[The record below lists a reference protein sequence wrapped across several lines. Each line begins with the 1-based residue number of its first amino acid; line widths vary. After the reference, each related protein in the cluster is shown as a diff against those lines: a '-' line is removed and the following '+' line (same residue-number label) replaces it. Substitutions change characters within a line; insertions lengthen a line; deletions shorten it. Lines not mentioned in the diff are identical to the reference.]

1 MIGTAALL
9 VVLTGAAWLA
19 LVALVC
25 LARPHRA
32 REGLASM
39 GSNWRWQLGEHV
51 PRAIVGLAMVLRA
64 PLAKAP
70 HLLEIGGWFLVAS
83 SILILAVPMRWHN
96 RYAVWWAER
105 IPLAA
110 YRLLALPTLAMA
122 VLLAY
127 ITL

>member
-1 MIGTAALL
+1 MIGTAAVL
-9 VVLTGAAWLA
+9 VVLAGAGWLA

-25 LARPHRA
+25 LLRPEQARNS
-32 REGLASM
+32 LASM

-64 PLAKAP
+64 PLCKAP
-70 HLLEIGGWFLVAS
+70 QVFEIGGWFLIAS
-83 SILILAVPMRWHN
+83 SILILAAPMRWHN

-127 ITL
+127 ITF

>member
-1 MIGTAALL
+1 MIVAAALL
-9 VVLTGAAWLA
+9 VVLAGAAWLA
-19 LVALVC
+19 LVAVVC
-25 LARPHRA
+25 LLRPGRA
-32 REGLASM
+32 RQSLAAM
-39 GSNWRWQLGEHV
+39 GSNWRWQLGEHI
-51 PRAIVGLAMVLRA
+51 PRAMVGFAMVLRA
-64 PLAKAP
+64 PLSKAP
-70 HLLEIGGWFLVAS
+70 LPFEIAGWFLIAS

-110 YRLLALPTLAMA
+110 YRLLALPTLALA

>member
-9 VVLTGAAWLA
+9 IVLAGAAWLA

-25 LARPHRA
+25 LLRPERA
-32 REGLASM
+32 QQSLAAM
-39 GSNWRWQLGEHV
+39 GSSWRWQLGEHV
-51 PRAIVGLAMVLRA
+51 PRAIVGFAMVLHA
-64 PLAKAP
+64 PPSKAP
-70 HLLEIGGWFLVAS
+70 QLLEVGGWFLVAS

-105 IPLAA
+105 IPLVA